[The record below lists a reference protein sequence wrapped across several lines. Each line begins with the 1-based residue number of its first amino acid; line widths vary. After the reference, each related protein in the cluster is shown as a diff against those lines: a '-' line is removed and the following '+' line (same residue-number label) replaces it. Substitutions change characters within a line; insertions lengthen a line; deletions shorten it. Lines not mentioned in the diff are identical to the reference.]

1 MKTMRKIAAIA
12 LVLMLAAGTACADTL
27 SLNGTIEYG
36 ETVPV
41 YAPIG
46 GTVENVA
53 VEQGMRVN
61 AGDTLFSYR
70 TDKTYASEDGT
81 VSGVFVQPGD
91 DAETVTER
99 FGADLYIVP
108 ESEAEAY
115 SGSFRSVEGAGFDPA
130 GGYVRDGE
138 LWGIKVWDAASRTGI
153 ATEYIRYP
161 DEDCWLFINAKSVHA
176 AALTGTGD
184 DAALAVARALLTI
197 K

>member
-1 MKTMRKIAAIA
+1 MRVLRSILSRFYLYILWAFLA
-12 LVLMLAAGTACADTL
+12 LLVC
-27 SLNGTIEYG
+27 
-36 ETVPV
+36 
-41 YAPIG
+41 
-46 GTVENVA
+46 GTVFTRLDDAPPAKKVTLFADVPA
-53 VEQGMRVN
+53 VEDRALAWELERSAPPEIRKVKVHP
-61 AGDTLFSYR
+61 FSYAMF
-70 TDKTYASEDGT
+70 DSENLL
-81 VSGVFVQPGD
+81 
-91 DAETVTER
+91 
-99 FGADLYIVP
+99 GADLYIIP

-184 DAALAVARALLTI
+184 DAALAVARAMLTI